1 MEGKQTFVGEYRHS
15 LDSKNRLFIPAKYRD
30 MLGDSFYITRKMEK
44 CLAIYSESE
53 WIKLTDKLN
62 TLPDS
67 VVGSIKQFLYSK
79 TISVSPDSQGRVV
92 LPPELLTYAGIE
104 KNTVII
110 GVGDHLQ
117 IWSDNLWQEKEN
129 AIDTAALMEQLR
141 QLGL

>member
-1 MEGKQTFVGEYRHS
+1 MLFVGEHKHS
-15 LDSKNRLFIPAKYRD
+15 LDAKNRLFIPAKYRD

-44 CLAIYSESE
+44 CLAIYSENE
-53 WIKLTDKLN
+53 WNKLTDKLN

-92 LPPELLTYAGIE
+92 LPPELLSDAGIE

-117 IWSDNLWQEKEN
+117 IWSDGLWEEKEN
-129 AIDTAALMEQLR
+129 AIDTAVLMEQLR

>member
-1 MEGKQTFVGEYRHS
+1 MLFVGEHKHS
-15 LDSKNRLFIPAKYRD
+15 LDAKNRLFIPAKYRD

-44 CLAIYSESE
+44 CLAIYSENE
-53 WIKLTDKLN
+53 WSKLTDKLN

-67 VVGSIKQFLYSK
+67 VVGGIKQFLYSK

-92 LPPELLTYAGIE
+92 LPPELLSYASIE

-117 IWSDNLWQEKEN
+117 IWSDNLWEEKEN
-129 AIDTAALMEQLR
+129 AIDTAVLMEQLR

>member
-1 MEGKQTFVGEYRHS
+1 MLFVGEYKHS
-15 LDSKNRLFIPAKYRD
+15 IDAKNRLFIPAKYRD
-30 MLGDSFYITRKMEK
+30 MLGESFYITRKMEK

-53 WIKLTDKLN
+53 WSKLTDKLN

-79 TISVSPDSQGRVV
+79 TISATPDSQGRVV
-92 LPPELLTYAGIE
+92 LPPELLGYASID
-104 KNTVII
+104 KNAVII

-117 IWSDNLWQEKEN
+117 IWSDKLWEEKEN
-129 AIDTAALMEQLR
+129 TIDTEALMEQLR

>member
-1 MEGKQTFVGEYRHS
+1 MLFVGEHKHS
-15 LDSKNRLFIPAKYRD
+15 LDAKNRLFIPAKYRD

-53 WIKLTDKLN
+53 WNKLTDKLN

-79 TISVSPDSQGRVV
+79 TISASPDSQGRVV
-92 LPPELLTYAGIE
+92 LPPELLSYAGIE

-117 IWSDNLWQEKEN
+117 IWSDGLWEEKEN
-129 AIDTAALMEQLR
+129 AIDTAVLMEQLR

>member
-1 MEGKQTFVGEYRHS
+1 MLFVGEHKHS
-15 LDSKNRLFIPAKYRD
+15 LDAKNRLFIPAKYRD

-44 CLAIYSESE
+44 CLAIYSENE
-53 WIKLTDKLN
+53 WNKLTDKLN

-92 LPPELLTYAGIE
+92 LPPELLSYAGIE

-117 IWSDNLWQEKEN
+117 IWSDGLWEEKEN
-129 AIDTAALMEQLR
+129 AIDTAVLMEQLR

>member
-1 MEGKQTFVGEYRHS
+1 MLFVGEHKHS
-15 LDSKNRLFIPAKYRD
+15 LDAKNRLFIPAKYRD

-53 WIKLTDKLN
+53 WSKLTDKLN

-117 IWSDNLWQEKEN
+117 IWSDGLWEEKEN

>member
-1 MEGKQTFVGEYRHS
+1 MLFVGEHKHS
-15 LDSKNRLFIPAKYRD
+15 LDAKNRLFIPAKYRD

-53 WIKLTDKLN
+53 WSKLTDKLN

-117 IWSDNLWQEKEN
+117 IWSVGLWEEKEN